1 MSPTAEKP
9 LQLLVVMSIG
19 PKWQNIDLLRT
30 AVLNCVAVIVGEGD
44 ASETVGIIVSELL
57 ENAIKYGSWTDEEQ
71 TSVLRLN
78 IAGDHERMNIEV
90 SSPTSPGSAN
100 YEELMKTLKWIASF
114 TSPRDAYMERIREV
128 AEGTRDG
135 TSKMG
140 LVRIA
145 HEGPCTLEAR
155 LEADNTLVTTAKT
168 YLAPRSR
175 A

>member
-1 MSPTAEKP
+1 MTAADKP

-57 ENAIKYGSWTDEEQ
+57 ENAIKYGAWSEKEQ
-71 TSVLRLN
+71 VSVLRLN

-90 SSPTSPGSAN
+90 QSPTAPGSAD

-114 TSPRDAYMERIREV
+114 PSPREAYMERIRQV
-128 AEGTRDG
+128 ADGVADG

-155 LEADNTLVTTAKT
+155 LDPDNTLVTTART

-175 A
+175 V